1 MRGKW
6 LLISVAVV
14 LAAVAAGAF
23 MLWWHERPRQGS
35 NAPKTAPPAVAVPD
49 AVTLTGKIQAQHVTL
64 VGAPVEGAVE
74 EFFAD
79 VGQEVFEGQLLAR
92 IGDTGLGTAHQKAS
106 DEAERA
112 STRLSRLEGD
122 LSAARLE
129 ASRAS
134 ANRTRARAE
143 LDRTRRIQQRQKIL
157 SGEGA
162 TPRLTFER
170 AEREFATAED
180 DAKSR
185 DDVARVADDHVASLV
200 KDIDAARRVLEDKNQ
215 ELEDAQA
222 RIEAGQLHAPVDG
235 IVVGRRGQPGDA
247 VNREVKDLFQIG
259 VDLGLLS
266 VVLAPDP
273 GVAAALRPG
282 MTATIQIAEL
292 GGESLPG
299 AVTTV
304 ADGKVSV
311 EFTSPTPLI
320 RPGMSASVRVRIR

>member
-23 MLWWHERPRQGS
+23 MLWWHERSRQAS
-35 NAPKTAPPAVAVPD
+35 NAQKTGPVAAAVPD

-92 IGDTGLGTAHQKAS
+92 IGDSGLETEHQRAS
-106 DEAERA
+106 DEVERA
-112 STRLSRLEGD
+112 SARLNRLEGD

-134 ANRTRARAE
+134 ANRSRARTE
-143 LDRTRRIQQRQKIL
+143 LDRTRKLRQRQQVL
-157 SGEGA
+157 HSEGA

-170 AEREFATAED
+170 AEREFAAAED
-180 DAKSR
+180 EAKSH
-185 DDVARVADDHVASLV
+185 DGVARVADDRVASLI
-200 KDIDAARRVLEDKNQ
+200 KDIDAARRLLEDKNR
-215 ELEDAQA
+215 ELEGAQA

-247 VNREVKDLFQIG
+247 VNRDVKDLFQIG

-266 VVLAPDP
+266 VMLEPEPV
-273 GVAAALRPG
+273 VAATLRPG
-282 MTATIQIAEL
+282 MPATIQIAEL

-299 AVTTV
+299 TVTSVT
-304 ADGKVSV
+304 DGKVSV
-311 EFTSPTPLI
+311 EFASPTPLI
-320 RPGMSASVRVRIR
+320 KPGMSASVRVRIR

>member
-1 MRGKW
+1 
-6 LLISVAVV
+6 VAVV

-23 MLWWHERPRQGS
+23 KLWWNERPRQGAS
-35 NAPKTAPPAVAVPD
+35 ATKKAPVAVAVPD
-49 AVTLTGKIQAQHVTL
+49 SVTRTGTIQAQHVTL

-79 VGQEVFEGQLLAR
+79 VGQEVYEGQLLAR
-92 IGDTGLGTAHQKAS
+92 IGDTGLETAREKARA
-106 DEAERA
+106 EAEHA
-112 STRLSRLEGD
+112 AARLSRLEGD

-143 LDRTRRIQQRQKIL
+143 LERTRRIHQRQQL
-157 SGEGA
+157 LHGEGA

-170 AEREFATAED
+170 AEREFASAED

-185 DDVARVADDHVASLV
+185 DEVARVADDRVASLV
-200 KDIDAARRVLEDKNQ
+200 KTIDAARRVLEDKNR

-247 VNREVKDLFQIG
+247 VNRDVKDLFQIA

-266 VVLAPDP
+266 VVLAPEPD
-273 GVAAALRPG
+273 VAAALRPG
-282 MTATIQIAEL
+282 MPAAIQIAEL

-299 AVTTV
+299 AVTSV

-320 RPGMSASVRVRIR
+320 KPGMSASVRVRIR